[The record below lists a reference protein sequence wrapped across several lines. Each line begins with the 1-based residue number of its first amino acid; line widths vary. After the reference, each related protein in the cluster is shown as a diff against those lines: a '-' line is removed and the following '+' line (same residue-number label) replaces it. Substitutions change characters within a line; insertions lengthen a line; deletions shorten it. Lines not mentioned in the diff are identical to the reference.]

1 MMTFKQFLLEGGVA
15 GHMAHPFDL
24 PNVNS
29 GRDLINIF
37 NKIAISLTK
46 KPSAVKIDGVNASI
60 KLITNSKGNK
70 EFAMD
75 RGSNKPED
83 VEGVTI
89 DKLALRFPEGHGMR
103 DTGKTVLEIFNQAL
117 PSVEKQLKQLKM
129 WDNNTILFNME
140 FVKGATNV
148 IGYVNNFLA
157 IHGLNEIVQVKSPI
171 RGSVSRASREVSY
184 DKKALQ
190 SFIETIKPIAK
201 KHGFDVV
208 NEFAVTLTNKIDFNP
223 ELNSKFSVSY
233 DSRNIQAHPLK
244 DWLSKAKN
252 PRADKIKLAS
262 GKSIGAMSLENYKSM
277 SAGVPLNHYL
287 GANDKDYQKAIDGA
301 VMVHATIMMGQKIK
315 DAATSELGS
324 VGTQE
329 GIVIRDANIS
339 VNPLK
344 ITGNFFTG
352 KETGRIKQ
360 LKTQEQEEGI
370 RGQLANTNRVQ
381 DRTNYQTN
389 PLGGK
394 EGGRM
399 TLTPGMNI

>member
-15 GHMAHPFDL
+15 GHMAHPYDL
-24 PNVNS
+24 PNVNT

-60 KLITNSKGNK
+60 KLITNSKGIK

-103 DTGKTVLEIFNQAL
+103 DTGKIVLEIFNQAL
-117 PSVEKQLKQLKM
+117 PSVERELKQLKM
-129 WDNNTILFNME
+129 WDNDNILFNME

-157 IHGLNEIVQVKSPI
+157 IHGLNEIVQVKSPV
-171 RGSVSRASREVSY
+171 RGSVSRASREISY

-190 SFIETIKPIAK
+190 SLIETVKPIAK
-201 KHGFDVV
+201 KYGFDVV

-233 DSRNIQAHPLK
+233 DSRDIQTHSLR

-252 PRADKIKLAS
+252 PGADKIKLAS
-262 GKSIGAMSLENYKSM
+262 GKSIGAVSLENYKNM

-287 GANDKDYQKAIDGA
+287 GANTKDYQKAIDGA
-301 VMVHATIMMGQKIK
+301 VLVHATILMGQKIK

-329 GIVIRDANIS
+329 GIVIRDSNIS

-370 RGQLANTNRVQ
+370 RGQLASNNRVQ
-381 DRTNYQTN
+381 DKMNYQTN

-394 EGGRM
+394 EGARL

>member
-1 MMTFKQFLLEGGVA
+1 MTFKQFLLEGGVA
-15 GHMAHPFDL
+15 GHMAHPYDL
-24 PNVNS
+24 PVVNT

-37 NKIAISLTK
+37 NKISISLAK

-60 KLITNSKGNK
+60 KLITNGKGNK

-89 DKLALRFPEGHGMR
+89 EKLGLRFPEGHGMR
-103 DTGKTVLEIFNQAL
+103 DTGKIVLEIFNQAL

-129 WDNNTILFNME
+129 WDNDNILFNME

-171 RGSVSRASREVSY
+171 RASVSRASREITY

-190 SFIETIKPIAK
+190 SLIETVKPIAK
-201 KHGFDVV
+201 KYGFDVV
-208 NEFAVTLTNKIDFNP
+208 NEFAVTLASKIDFNP

-233 DSRNIQAHPLK
+233 DSRNIQTHPLRE
-244 DWLSKAKN
+244 WLSKAKN

-262 GKSIGAMSLENYKSM
+262 GKSIGAMSLENYKNM

-287 GANDKDYQKAIDGA
+287 GANTKDYQKAIDGA
-301 VMVHATIMMGQKIK
+301 VLVHATILMGQKIK
-315 DAATSELGS
+315 DTATSELGS

-329 GIVIRDANIS
+329 GIVIRDSNIS

-352 KETGRIKQ
+352 KESGRIKQ

-370 RGQLANTNRVQ
+370 KGQLASTNRVQ
-381 DRTNYQTN
+381 DKMNYQTN
-389 PLGGK
+389 PVGGK
-394 EGGRM
+394 EGARL